1 MATAPK
7 KKPAPKKPPVK
18 KAARPAPKD
27 SGSKAKTPSTGSK
40 NSPEGTRPT
49 SSAPKNS
56 SSASAGERRD
66 VIGSEPV
73 NNSDG
78 AAEVVREAVA
88 HYEAGTVR
96 ETASRYKSE
105 VAAKKAARRDVV
117 GDKPVSEGDSR
128 RGAADSNS
136 NGSAE
141 ADTVRSFVQRL
152 ERIDTEIAELR
163 DDRKE
168 ILAEAKEAGVNV
180 KAAEKL
186 VRERMESEER
196 RKKAAAL
203 EDMIEQYRLWVSS

>member
-1 MATAPK
+1 
-7 KKPAPKKPPVK
+7 
-18 KAARPAPKD
+18 
-27 SGSKAKTPSTGSK
+27 
-40 NSPEGTRPT
+40 
-49 SSAPKNS
+49 
-56 SSASAGERRD
+56 
-66 VIGSEPV
+66 VIGDARTEPFV

-78 AAEVVREAVA
+78 AAGIVREAVDQ
-88 HYEAGTVR
+88 YEAGTVR
-96 ETASRYKSE
+96 ETASRYKSDA
-105 VAAKKAARRDVV
+105 VAEKAPRRDVV
-117 GDKPVSEGDSR
+117 GDKPVSGGGSR
-128 RGAADSNS
+128 RGAANSNS

-186 VRERMESEER
+186 VKERMEPEER

-203 EDMIEQYRLWVSS
+203 EDMIEQYRQWVSS

>member
-1 MATAPK
+1 
-7 KKPAPKKPPVK
+7 
-18 KAARPAPKD
+18 
-27 SGSKAKTPSTGSK
+27 
-40 NSPEGTRPT
+40 
-49 SSAPKNS
+49 
-56 SSASAGERRD
+56 

>member
-1 MATAPK
+1 
-7 KKPAPKKPPVK
+7 
-18 KAARPAPKD
+18 
-27 SGSKAKTPSTGSK
+27 
-40 NSPEGTRPT
+40 
-49 SSAPKNS
+49 
-56 SSASAGERRD
+56 

-105 VAAKKAARRDVV
+105 AAAEKAPRRDVV
-117 GDKPVSEGDSR
+117 GGQPAAKGDR
-128 RGAADSNS
+128 RGANNNS
-136 NGSAE
+136 NGSTE

-196 RKKAAAL
+196 RQKAAAL

>member
-1 MATAPK
+1 
-7 KKPAPKKPPVK
+7 
-18 KAARPAPKD
+18 
-27 SGSKAKTPSTGSK
+27 
-40 NSPEGTRPT
+40 
-49 SSAPKNS
+49 
-56 SSASAGERRD
+56 
-66 VIGSEPV
+66 V

-78 AAEVVREAVA
+78 AAEIVREAVA
-88 HYEAGTVR
+88 QYEAGTVR

-105 VAAKKAARRDVV
+105 AAAEKAVRRDVV
-117 GDKPVSEGDSR
+117 GDQPAAKGDR
-128 RGAADSNS
+128 RGANNNNS